1 MGSFLFWSWKEKE
14 NKEITFDYLPI
25 EQWKLDKIKRA
36 LDLFSKKQNEKLA
49 LVLPGGG
56 ALGAVQAGIIA
67 YYYQLGVID
76 YVDLICGT
84 SVGGLDTLTLAKNK
98 KQFHKFIELWMNIKE
113 NKDVY
118 DGILEGGFGG
128 ILAIIGQTFKDN
140 GGKCILKPTG
150 LHKILEKEFG
160 DMKIKDLETEVVI
173 TATNYSTGKMA
184 QFYSKM
190 NENILCKEVAK
201 MTSAIPIVFPTV
213 EWNKDWYIDGGLG
226 ANSPITTAIEN
237 KATKILLI
245 GTAPDNNGRVNIKN
259 DVISVALRLEHVIME
274 VFEEW
279 AWKEVEAYKSNP
291 NNPTIEFFD
300 SYPDFDGGSAL
311 DFKNCRENFIKG
323 YQYAHKNVDI
333 DKLYD
338 MLIK

>member
-1 MGSFLFWSWKEKE
+1 MPNFLFWSWGEKE
-14 NKEITFDYLPI
+14 NKEIKFEYKPI
-25 EQWKLDKIKRA
+25 DPEKLERLKQALKEFEKRTG
-36 LDLFSKKQNEKLA
+36 EKLA

-67 YYYQLGVID
+67 WFYQTGLID
-76 YVDLICGT
+76 YVTLICGT

-118 DGILEGGFGG
+118 DGILEGGIGG
-128 ILAIIGQTFKDN
+128 VLAIIGQTFKDN

-150 LHKILEKEFG
+150 LHKILDKEFG

-190 NENILCKEVAK
+190 NQDVLCKDVAK
-201 MTSAIPIVFPTV
+201 MTSAIPVVFPTV
-213 EWNKDWYIDGGLG
+213 EWNKDWYVDGGLG

-237 KATKILLI
+237 GATKILLI
-245 GTAPDNNGRVNIKN
+245 GTAPDSTGRANIKN

-291 NNPTIEFFD
+291 NNPTVEFFD
-300 SYPDFDGGSAL
+300 AYPDFDGGSAL
-311 DFKNCRENFIKG
+311 DFKNCRMNFIKG
-323 YQYAHKNVDI
+323 YEYAYKNIDI
-333 DKLYD
+333 DKLIEF
-338 MLIK
+338 IKA